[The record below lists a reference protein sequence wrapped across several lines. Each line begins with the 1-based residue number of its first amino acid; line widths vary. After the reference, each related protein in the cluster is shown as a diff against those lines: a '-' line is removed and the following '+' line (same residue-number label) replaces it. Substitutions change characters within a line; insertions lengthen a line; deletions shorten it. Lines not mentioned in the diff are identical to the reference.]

1 MCCVV
6 PETVVRVVSRYS
18 VKMALL
24 PLLLNELEELRRPRL
39 GDLFDQ
45 HFGMG
50 LLNDQLVCPR
60 QTILTVPLRSGYTR
74 PWRTQASEQSGV
86 SNITADKNMFKVNL
100 DVQQFKP
107 EEISVKVVDDFL
119 VIDARHEERQ
129 DSHGYISRHF
139 TRRYKVPS
147 DVDIDAVKS
156 KLSSDGVL
164 TLEAPKK
171 VVQGTGERSIPI
183 VHTNAP
189 AVKTSET
196 KEGKEKQGQ
205 EKTEEQ

>member
-1 MCCVV
+1 M
-6 PETVVRVVSRYS
+6 S
-18 VKMALL
+18 LL
-24 PLLLNELEELRRPRL
+24 PLLLNELEELRRPTL
-39 GDLFDQ
+39 GNLFDQ

-60 QTILTVPLRSGYTR
+60 HIGFSVPLRSGYIR

-86 SNITADKNMFKVNL
+86 SNITSDKNTFKVNL

-107 EEISVKVVDDFL
+107 EEIAVKVVDDYL
-119 VIDARHEERQ
+119 VVDAKHEERQ
-129 DSHGYISRHF
+129 DNHGFISRHF

-147 DVDIDAVKS
+147 DVNIDAIKS

-171 VVQGTGERSIPI
+171 VVESSTNERTIPI
-183 VHTNAP
+183 VKTNTP
-189 AVKTSET
+189 ALKTSES
-196 KEGKEKQGQ
+196 KEAKEKQSQSQ
-205 EKTEEQ
+205 EKMEEQ